1 MLGTVFKSIAA
12 LIFLF
17 ALSTCIDPYNPELK
31 GYESLLVVEGMVSD
45 EIAAYTVRLSRTI
58 QEQNTSPEKVTDAA
72 LYITDN
78 IGNTYYMRNSGNGI
92 YKTDSTEFIGIPGR
106 TYVLH
111 IENSD
116 GRKYESDPCMMQSV
130 PDIDSIYFARDQELV
145 NNATEIQDGIRIFLD
160 SKPGDNNQYYR
171 WDFKETW
178 KFKIPSPTRFDY
190 INVNH
195 IIPVTQVKQYCWKSR
210 KSDVILIRSMYSGQ
224 EGRVKRE
231 PIFFI
236 ASNKSDRLMLEYS
249 INVKQ
254 YSISRKEYDFWDNLK
269 RVDESGGDIFATQP
283 FPVISNIHN
292 ISDAKEKVL
301 GYFQVSS
308 VKRKMKNILFSDIVD
323 LGLPY
328 FHNSV
333 CERIEKGPKDFP
345 WPENSPPLT
354 FDDIYSMYTSSG
366 YSFIEPMYSM
376 DTNMLE
382 KLVFAKSECAD
393 CSLTGTLTKPDF
405 RSGTY

>member
-1 MLGTVFKSIAA
+1 MLKTGPKPIVA

-17 ALSTCIDPYNPELK
+17 TFCTCIDSYSPKLN
-31 GYESLLVVEGMVSD
+31 GYESLLVVEGLISD
-45 EIAAYTVRLSRTI
+45 EITTYTVRLSRTL
-58 QEQNTSPEKVTDAA
+58 QEQNSSPEVVSDAA
-72 LYITDN
+72 LSITDD
-78 IGNTYYMRNSGNGI
+78 IGNTIYLNNSGNGL
-92 YKTDSTEFIGIPGR
+92 YKTDSTEFTGIPGR

-111 IENSD
+111 IETND
-116 GRKYESDPCMMQSV
+116 GRKYESDPYLMQTV

-171 WDFKETW
+171 WDFKEAW
-178 KFKIPSPTRFDY
+178 KFKIPSPKRFNY
-190 INVNH
+190 INVNK
-195 IIPVTQVKQYCWKSR
+195 IIPVSQVNQYCWKER
-210 KSDVILIRSMYSGQ
+210 RSDVILIRSVYSGQ
-224 EGRVKRE
+224 ADRIEKE

-249 INVKQ
+249 ILVKQ
-254 YSISRKEYDFWDNLK
+254 YSVSRQEYDFWYNLK
-269 RVDESGGDIFATQP
+269 HVDDSGGDIFATQP

-292 ISDAKEKVL
+292 IDDIKEKVL

-328 FHNSV
+328 FHNAS

-354 FDDIYSMYTSSG
+354 FDDIYSMYTTSG
-366 YSFIEPMYSM
+366 FSFIEPMYIEG
-376 DTNMLE
+376 TNMLD

-393 CSLTGTLTKPDF
+393 CSLTGTLIRPDF
-405 RSGTY
+405 SSGLN